1 MSDLKTTSNDITM
14 YTTNWC
20 SDCFRAKWFFDNYG
34 IQYEEV
40 NLETNPDAMETVLRL
55 NQGLRSVP
63 TIVFGDGSVLVEP
76 SNRELAAKVGV
87 EL

>member
-1 MSDLKTTSNDITM
+1 MSDIQSNPKEIIM

-34 IQYEEV
+34 IQYQEV
-40 NLETNPDAMETVLRL
+40 NLESNPDAIETVLQL
-55 NQGLRSVP
+55 NRGLRSVP

-76 SNRELAAKVGV
+76 SNRELADKVGV